1 MPPTGIPQ
9 FQRLFRAAASLD
21 VDKDDLKRYD
31 DFVDGKIHDL
41 LLIGQG
47 HAKANGR
54 DIIQPHDLP
63 VTKGL
68 QERIHEFRKLDEEIE
83 LRPLL
88 ERLAK
93 HPPLDLVVADET
105 EQTLPGIAGG
115 LTVALARA
123 FKLIDTKLK
132 NPHTEHWQR
141 VARVFDLLL

>member
-41 LLIGQG
+41 LLIGQA

-93 HPPLDLVVADET
+93 HPPLDLVVAEET

-132 NPHTEHWQR
+132 NPQTEHWER

>member
-31 DFVDGKIHDL
+31 DFVDGKIYDL
-41 LLIGQG
+41 ILIGQA
-47 HAKANGR
+47 HAKANAR
-54 DIIQPHDLP
+54 DIIEPHDLP

-68 QERIHEFRKLDEEIE
+68 QECIHEFRKLDEEVE
-83 LRPLL
+83 LESLL

-93 HPPLDLVVADET
+93 HPPLDLMVADET
-105 EQTLPGIAGG
+105 EAGLPQIAGG

-123 FKLIDTKLK
+123 FKLIDPKLK
-132 NPHTEHWQR
+132 NPHTEHWER

>member
-31 DFVDGKIHDL
+31 DFVDGKIYDL
-41 LLIGQG
+41 ILIGQA
-47 HAKANGR
+47 HAKANAR

-68 QERIHEFRKLDEEIE
+68 QECIHEFRKLDEEVE
-83 LRPLL
+83 LESLL

-93 HPPLDLVVADET
+93 HPPLELMVADET
-105 EQTLPGIAGG
+105 EADLPQIAGG

-123 FKLIDTKLK
+123 FKLIDPKLK
-132 NPHTEHWQR
+132 NPHTEHWER
-141 VARVFDLLL
+141 VGRVFDLLL

>member
-41 LLIGQG
+41 LLIGQA

-93 HPPLDLVVADET
+93 HPPLDLVVAEET

-132 NPHTEHWQR
+132 NPHTEHWER

>member
-9 FQRLFRAAASLD
+9 FQRLFRAAASLN

-41 LLIGQG
+41 LLIGQA
-47 HAKANGR
+47 HARSNGR
-54 DIIQPHDLP
+54 DVIQPHDLP

-68 QERIHEFRKLDEEIE
+68 QESIHEFRKLDEEVE
-83 LRPLL
+83 LQSLL
-88 ERLAK
+88 ERLAR
-93 HPPLDLVVADET
+93 HPPFDLAVADET
-105 EQTLPGIAGG
+105 EEGLPDIAGG

-123 FKLIDTKLK
+123 FKLIDSKVK
-132 NPHTEHWQR
+132 NPHTEHWER

>member
-1 MPPTGIPQ
+1 
-9 FQRLFRAAASLD
+9 
-21 VDKDDLKRYD
+21 
-31 DFVDGKIHDL
+31 
-41 LLIGQG
+41 
-47 HAKANGR
+47 GR

-93 HPPLDLVVADET
+93 HPPLDLVVAEET

-132 NPHTEHWQR
+132 NPYTEHWER